1 MAAFS
6 RADCRLHEAEIQ
18 NEKLLAILIPY
29 EIRKSLLQYL
39 SAYDVAKLDECLGHF
54 LDPRERAMYLDPMRD
69 LFWDVADIQ
78 TLLRAGMEFILL
90 GNDTSAL
97 VQRLHDTKKY
107 LRRYSKRKLHVFLV
121 GFFPFQGQDS
131 HTLERLMAFSLNRA
145 PSNIRLF
152 TDKYHLKRMRASH
165 DLNAIRKFI
174 IAFGAPTMSPKGSN
188 TGFWHKVPNIP
199 DATVEL
205 RVYVPSYDDRVN
217 EEVTVSRREVLQLH
231 RCVSRNLV
239 YEIANLFKVCVGY
252 PVKKLHWK
260 HAEDQARKRDAI
272 ERVNLGLFRLS
283 CHRASAIAM

>member
-1 MAAFS
+1 MAVYS
-6 RADCRLHEAEIQ
+6 RTDRRPHEAEKH

-29 EIRKSLLQYL
+29 EIRKSVLQYL
-39 SAYDVAKLDECLGHF
+39 SAYDVAKLDEYLGHV
-54 LDPRERAMYLDPMRD
+54 LDPRERSIYLDPMRD

-107 LRRYSKRKLHVFLV
+107 SRKYSKRKLHVFLV

-131 HTLERLMAFSLNRA
+131 YTLERLMAFSVNRA

-165 DLNAIRKFI
+165 DLNAIRRFI
-174 IAFGAPTMSPKGSN
+174 IAFGALTMSPKGSN
-188 TGFWHKVPNIP
+188 AGFWHKVPSIL

-205 RVYVPSYDDRVN
+205 RVYVPSYDDRVR
-217 EEVTVSRREVLQLH
+217 EEVTISRWEVLQLH
-231 RCVSRNLV
+231 RCVFRNSV
-239 YEIANLFKVCVGY
+239 YDIVNLLKVCVGY
-252 PVKKLHWK
+252 PVMKLHWK
-260 HAEDQARKRDAI
+260 HAEDQERRRETI
-272 ERVNLGLFRLS
+272 EKVNSGVFRLF
-283 CHRASAIAM
+283 CHRAFATAV

>member
-1 MAAFS
+1 MAVNS
-6 RADCRLHEAEIQ
+6 RTDRRPHEAGTH

-29 EIRKSLLQYL
+29 EIRKSVLQYL
-39 SAYDVAKLDECLGHF
+39 SAYDVAKLDECLGRV
-54 LDPRERAMYLDPMRD
+54 LDPRERSIYLDPMRD

-78 TLLRAGMEFILL
+78 ILLRAGMEFILL

-107 LRRYSKRKLHVFLV
+107 SRKYSKRKLHVFLV
-121 GFFPFQGQDS
+121 GFFPFQGQDP
-131 HTLERLMAFSLNRA
+131 HTLKGLMAFSVNRA

-165 DLNAIRKFI
+165 DLNTIRKFI

-199 DATVEL
+199 DATIEL
-205 RVYVPSYDDRVN
+205 RVYVPRYDDRVR

-231 RCVSRNLV
+231 RCVSRNSV
-239 YEIANLFKVCVGY
+239 YGVINLFKVCVGY
-252 PVKKLHWK
+252 PVKKLH
-260 HAEDQARKRDAI
+260 
-272 ERVNLGLFRLS
+272 
-283 CHRASAIAM
+283 